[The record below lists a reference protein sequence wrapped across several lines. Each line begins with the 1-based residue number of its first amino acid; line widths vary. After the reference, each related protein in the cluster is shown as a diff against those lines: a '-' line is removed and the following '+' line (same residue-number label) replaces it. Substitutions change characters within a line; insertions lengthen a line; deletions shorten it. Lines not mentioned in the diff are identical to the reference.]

1 MAEKAGKKTP
11 KSHSARDAPGA
22 QADWFQDT
30 RRKFDQLLDLPPNW
44 DGYGARA
51 IEPAVLEQAL
61 RMLLD
66 AVPPTA
72 PSPYVVPSP
81 AGGVQVEWHE
91 PAGDIEIEFKVDGT
105 ASFYMETDDREIEES
120 APVGGIV
127 QLARQNLGLVLSA
140 QH

>member
-11 KSHSARDAPGA
+11 KARLARDAPGA
-22 QADWFQDT
+22 QPRWLADT
-30 RRKFDQLLDLPPNW
+30 RQKFDRLLDLPPNW
-44 DGYGARA
+44 DGSGARA
-51 IEPAVLEQAL
+51 VDAEVLDHAL

-66 AVPPTA
+66 VVPSTA
-72 PSPYVVPSP
+72 PAPYVVPSP
-81 AGGVQVEWHE
+81 SGGVQVEWHE

-127 QLARQNLGLVLSA
+127 QLARQNLGLVFSA
-140 QH
+140 PQ